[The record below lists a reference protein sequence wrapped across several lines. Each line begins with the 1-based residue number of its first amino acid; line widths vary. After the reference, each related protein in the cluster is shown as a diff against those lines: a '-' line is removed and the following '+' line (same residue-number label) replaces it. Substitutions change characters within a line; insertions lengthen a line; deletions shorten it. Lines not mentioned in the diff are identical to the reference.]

1 MTDYIVAN
9 CETEAFNGL
18 YEYDD
23 GTYGLTNPPYSYAWI
38 KWDGNGHTVPDN
50 IIAVIGSDWTVG
62 QPYITD
68 FDNTAHYNNGD
79 YDNTTVP
86 TAPDDPSIVWFI
98 NHGDPSTLTVT
109 AAGGEEPEPP
119 AKKYRYKPISQL
131 TGRIGQLGY

>member
-23 GTYGLTNPPYSYAWI
+23 GTYGLTDPLNDSYAWI

-50 IIAVIGSDWTVG
+50 IIAALASDMTVG

-68 FDNTAHYNNGD
+68 LGATAHYNNGD
-79 YDNTTVP
+79 YDNSTIP
-86 TAPDDPSIVWFI
+86 TAPDDPSIVWLI
-98 NHGDPSTLTVT
+98 NHGDPSALTVT
-109 AAGGEEPEPP
+109 AAGGGDPEP
-119 AKKYRYKPISQL
+119 KHFSKPLSQL
-131 TGRIGQLGY
+131 TGSLGQLGVGG